1 MSRPDPGTDLGGEV
15 ARVEVAFIAP
25 CLGDRRAGDAA
36 EDRRIPARRAAP
48 ALDEA
53 VGLPSGRSS
62 RLVEPAGSNSAADA
76 GYANSALGSD
86 VDVPGSRQDH
96 VETHDRAVIASRHVE
111 DHVVGQA
118 HLAEKVAS
126 HPYPGLNRL
135 DSRHEHQSARAR
147 GDTSLGQL
155 QADLSRVRAWA
166 GLLPVSGPGIQVT
179 IAGQIPG
186 TAVQDLLNELRNAG
200 AESFAVDGVRVVSGS
215 VVAGPAGALSI
226 EDTPLGASFEVDA
239 IGNAATLTGSLTRA
253 GGIVARLK
261 ATFPGVQLTVTP
273 VSRLELPATT
283 RTLVPSH
290 GRPRL

>member
-1 MSRPDPGTDLGGEV
+1 MSHSM
-15 ARVEVAFIAP
+15 
-25 CLGDRRAGDAA
+25 
-36 EDRRIPARRAAP
+36 RAAP
-48 ALDEA
+48 NSISVAVVALVLGVLLVVQFRA
-53 VGLPSGRSS
+53 QTSGNSLDALSATELTDLVANLNTRNDQLRAEIAATRSQ
-62 RLVEPAGSNSAADA
+62 LDA
-76 GYANSALGSD
+76 LS
-86 VDVPGSRQDH
+86 
-96 VETHDRAVIASRHVE
+96 
-111 DHVVGQA
+111 
-118 HLAEKVAS
+118 
-126 HPYPGLNRL
+126 
-135 DSRHEHQSARAR
+135 SARAR

-200 AESFAVDGVRVVSGS
+200 AESFAVAGVRVVSGS
-215 VVAGPAGALSI
+215 VVAGLPGALSL
-226 EDTPLGASFEVDA
+226 EDTPLGASLEVDA

-273 VSRLELPATT
+273 VDRLELPATT
-283 RTLVPSH
+283 RSLVPSH